1 MNRELTFGLAA
12 ACLTFGFAHLLVVLT
27 FDPQWT
33 TSSIDS
39 VRAAM
44 ARLRWGWILPGS
56 AAVGVAVFLVMR
68 SRLR

>member
-1 MNRELTFGLAA
+1 VRRELTFGLAA
-12 ACLTFGFAHLLVVLT
+12 ACLAFGLAHLFVVLT

-33 TSSIDS
+33 TSSIES

-56 AAVGVAVFLVMR
+56 AAVGAAVFLIMR